1 MRGVLLLNGE
11 PYTGKIDAE
20 NAFVVCCDGAYEW
33 AKDKV
38 KIDENVGDFDSLPYM
53 PAPPPAKVYPSQK
66 NHTDGEIGL
75 ARLLEIGC
83 KEIFVYGGGGGRED
97 HFAGNL
103 HLLYAALLRG
113 ARAEMITASARI
125 FLGRG
130 RVEIAGE
137 RGKTVSLLPFG
148 GDAHIIDGEG
158 FFYSLR
164 DLTLSYGSCRGLS
177 NVVMAE
183 RARFD
188 CDRGTVLIFVNRGGK
203 TV

>member
-38 KIDENVGDFDSLPYM
+38 EIDENVGDFDSLPYM

-83 KEIFVYGGGGGRED
+83 KEIAVYGGGGGRED
-97 HFAGNL
+97 H
-103 HLLYAALLRG
+103 LRAISTFYTPPSFG
-113 ARAEMITASARI
+113 ARGRRCSPRPPAS
-125 FLGRG
+125 FW
-130 RVEIAGE
+130 GE
-137 RGKTVSLLPFG
+137 
-148 GDAHIIDGEG
+148 DG
-158 FFYSLR
+158 
-164 DLTLSYGSCRGLS
+164 
-177 NVVMAE
+177 
-183 RARFD
+183 
-188 CDRGTVLIFVNRGGK
+188 
-203 TV
+203 